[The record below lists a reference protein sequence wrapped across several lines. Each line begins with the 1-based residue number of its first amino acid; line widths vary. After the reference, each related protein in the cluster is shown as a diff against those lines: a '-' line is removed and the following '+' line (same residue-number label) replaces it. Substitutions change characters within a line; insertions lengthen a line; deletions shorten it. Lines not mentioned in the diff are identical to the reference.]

1 MATQPAGGPGRPR
14 WWQWPTVLSLDAPV
28 VALLWQWL
36 FAGAAGVALVPAA
49 RFVLA
54 ASVWLSYVGD
64 RWIEGWRLAPAR
76 IRTVRHAF
84 YQRWRWPIAGL
95 GAVVLA
101 ADLAEAEHGLAPPD
115 LIGGIVL
122 LGAVLAYLLSHQLL
136 HRHQRWRLP
145 KEACVA
151 LLLTA
156 GTALFV
162 LAADPAA
169 GRPLAGLLALFAG
182 LCLANCALISV
193 WEREV
198 DRSHGEVSLV
208 GQFRRATAFA
218 RALPWLLALLA
229 GGYSLAGPAG
239 LRSGAACA
247 TASALLLGTVDRL
260 EARLGRRAA
269 RVLADVVLMTPLLPL
284 CWGRR

>member
-1 MATQPAGGPGRPR
+1 MATHPGDGLGRPR
-14 WWQWPTVLSLDAPV
+14 WWQWPTVLSLDAPA

-36 FAGAAGVALVPAA
+36 FAQAAGVSLVPAA

-84 YQRWRWPIAGL
+84 YQRWRWPIAAL
-95 GAVVLA
+95 GTAVLA
-101 ADLAEAEHGLAPPD
+101 ADVAVAEHGLAPAD
-115 LIGGIVL
+115 LIGGIML

-156 GTALFV
+156 GAVLFV
-162 LAADPAA
+162 LSAAPAA

-198 DRSHGEVSLV
+198 DRSHGEISLV
-208 GQFRRATAFA
+208 GQFQRATAFA
-218 RALPWLLALLA
+218 RAMPWVLAAVAAALGLGA
-229 GGYSLAGPAG
+229 PAG
-239 LRSGAACA
+239 QRAGAACA
-247 TASALLLGTVDRL
+247 AASAILLGAVDRL
-260 EARLGRRAA
+260 EPRLGRRAA
-269 RVLADVVLMTPLLPL
+269 RVLADVVLMTPLVPL
-284 CWGRR
+284 LWGPR